1 MAPKRIVAV
10 DDHPDNLDSL
20 CALLRLWGYEVDAA
34 EDGHRALALALER
47 HADIVIM
54 DLALPGGDALDVIRK
69 IKAEDDD
76 IIVVA
81 FSGWQHLESAALKA
95 GADAFVLKPDL
106 DALER
111 LLAYRRGPAGERRPD
126 AAKKTG

>member
-20 CALLRLWGYEVDAA
+20 CALLRLWGYEVDGA
-34 EDGHRALALALER
+34 EDGQRALSLAFTR

-54 DLALPGGDALDVIRK
+54 DLALPDGDALDVIRR
-69 IKAEDDD
+69 IKAADDD

-81 FSGWQHLESAALKA
+81 FSGWHHLESTALAA
-95 GADAFVLKPDL
+95 GADAFVLKPDV

-111 LLAYRRGPAGERRPD
+111 LLACRRGSAAERRPKS
-126 AAKKTG
+126 AKKTG